1 MPKKDLWVG
10 IVEPDPTPTVD
21 SAGSCDSVIS
31 NNSSSFEMNDG
42 GFDYLTVEEKEC
54 LMFLEE
60 TLHSL
65 DAEADSGV
73 SADEA
78 EAVELSKLTRTWPT
92 RDVPKELDPD
102 YHGKHKQIDPKG
114 NTSLSGS
121 IPAAIL
127 SPGHH
132 SLPKNIMAKN
142 TVHTS
147 KIFVAEAPET
157 NADDLK
163 TLPPLHPTLW
173 DSSKHGTLDILKEVP
188 EIGTQ
193 GRISELESVV
203 IPPPEPFQDQRKS
216 HLLIEHES
224 ILTDSWKHAENGAT
238 SHYESKGNQ
247 GVMEEYEARAVK
259 QEFPPEM
266 METAAG
272 NESFLKSVSPKCN
285 KKSSEQIVNH
295 QEIDHKHILEESQL
309 DSSFKQGPPIAPKPR
324 KLPPNIILKTSKNN
338 VAPLNIDPTHKIKAS
353 LPFSGRPRAATGD
366 FSMDK
371 TYALQKEQGRARR
384 EALEKLGLPLDNEKN
399 PDDQV
404 IKTSIYSK
412 TRETSYTGS
421 RENVNIDDITLS
433 KKCVQQSDQTDV
445 KEVQPTEISIQ
456 RIKQANFKS
465 NTLERSGVGLSSLGT
480 SGSEGENLKNNKR
493 SFLSK
498 ITPNFLRNNRMRP
511 ASLGTGKDFVDL
523 KENKQHH
530 VEWDKGHERRS
541 YPLQHPSKLPR
552 PACVSVKI
560 TPKGDTEEHR
570 KEALKKLGLL
580 KEQT

>member
-10 IVEPDPTPTVD
+10 IAEPDPTPTVD
-21 SAGSCDSVIS
+21 SASSCDSVIS
-31 NNSSSFEMNDG
+31 NNSSSLEMSNS

-65 DAEADSGV
+65 DAEADNGLSP
-73 SADEA
+73 DDA
-78 EAVELSKLTRTWPT
+78 EAVEPSKLPRTWPT
-92 RDVPKELDPD
+92 RDVPKELDTD
-102 YHGKHKQIDPKG
+102 CLGKHKQIDPKG

-132 SLPKNIMAKN
+132 SLPKDIMAKS
-142 TVHTS
+142 TVQTC
-147 KIFVAEAPET
+147 KIFVAEASET
-157 NADDLK
+157 NADELK

-173 DSSKHGTLDILKEVP
+173 DSSKHGTLDVLKEVP

-216 HLLIEHES
+216 HIVMQHES

-238 SHYESKGNQ
+238 SHYESKRNQ
-247 GVMEEYEARAVK
+247 GVTEEYEARAVQ

-272 NESFLKSVSPKCN
+272 NKYFLKSVSPKCN

-309 DSSFKQGPPIAPKPR
+309 DSSFKQGPPTAPKPR
-324 KLPPNIILKTSKNN
+324 KLPPNIILKTSKSN
-338 VAPLNIDPTHKIKAS
+338 VASLNIDPTHKIKVS

-412 TRETSYTGS
+412 AREMPYTGS
-421 RENVNIDDITLS
+421 RENVNMDDITLH
-433 KKCVQQSDQTDV
+433 KKSVQQSDQTDV
-445 KEVQPTEISIQ
+445 KEVQPTEISIS

-465 NTLERSGVGLSSLGT
+465 NTLERSGVGLSSCIT
-480 SGSEGENLKNNKR
+480 SESEGENFKNKR

-523 KENKQHH
+523 KENKQHN
-530 VEWDKGHERRS
+530 VEWDKSHDRRS

-560 TPKGDTEEHR
+560 TPKGATEENR

-580 KEQT
+580 KE

>member
-1 MPKKDLWVG
+1 MPKKDLWVE
-10 IVEPDPTPTVD
+10 IAEPDLTPTVD

-31 NNSSSFEMNDG
+31 NNSSSFEMSDS
-42 GFDYLTVEEKEC
+42 DYLTVEEKEC

-65 DAEADSGV
+65 DAEADSGL
-73 SADEA
+73 STDEA
-78 EAVELSKLTRTWPT
+78 EAAEVSKLPRTWPT

-102 YHGKHKQIDPKG
+102 YLGKHKEIDPKG
-114 NTSLSGS
+114 NISLSGS
-121 IPAAIL
+121 IPATIL

-132 SLPKNIMAKN
+132 SLPKYIMAKN
-142 TVHTS
+142 TVQTS

-157 NADDLK
+157 KADDLK
-163 TLPPLHPTLW
+163 PLPPLHPTLW
-173 DSSKHGTLDILKEVP
+173 DSSKHETLDILKEVP

-193 GRISELESVV
+193 GRNSELESVV

-216 HLLIEHES
+216 HLIIQPES

-238 SHYESKGNQ
+238 SHYESKRNQ
-247 GVMEEYEARAVK
+247 GATEEYEARAAE

-266 METAAG
+266 METAVG
-272 NESFLKSVSPKCN
+272 NESFVKSLSPKCN

-295 QEIDHKHILEESQL
+295 QEIEHKPILEESQL

-324 KLPPNIILKTSKNN
+324 KLPPNIILKTSKSN
-338 VAPLNIDPTHKIKAS
+338 VASLNIDPTHKIKVS
-353 LPFSGRPRAATGD
+353 LPLSGRPRAATGD

-384 EALEKLGLPLDNEKN
+384 EALEKLGLPLDNENN

-404 IKTSIYSK
+404 TKTSVYSK
-412 TRETSYTGS
+412 ARETSFTGS
-421 RENVNIDDITLS
+421 RENVNTDDITLN
-433 KKCVQQSDQTDV
+433 KKPVQQSDQIDV
-445 KEVQPTEISIQ
+445 KEVQPTEMSIQ

-465 NTLERSGVGLSSLGT
+465 NTLERSGVGLSSCST
-480 SGSEGENLKNNKR
+480 SGSEGENFKNNKR

-523 KENKQHH
+523 KENKHH
-530 VEWDKGHERRS
+530 VEWDKSHERRS
-541 YPLQHPSKLPR
+541 YPLQHPSKLPK

-580 KEQT
+580 KE

>member
-10 IVEPDPTPTVD
+10 IAEPDPTPTVD
-21 SAGSCDSVIS
+21 SASSCDSVIS
-31 NNSSSFEMNDG
+31 KNSSSLEMSDS

-65 DAEADSGV
+65 DAEADSGL
-73 SADEA
+73 STDDA
-78 EAVELSKLTRTWPT
+78 EAVEPSKLPRTWPT
-92 RDVPKELDPD
+92 RDVPKELDTD
-102 YHGKHKQIDPKG
+102 CLGKHKQIDPKD

-132 SLPKNIMAKN
+132 SLPKNIMAKS
-142 TVHTS
+142 TVQTS
-147 KIFVAEAPET
+147 KIFVAKAPET
-157 NADDLK
+157 NADEPK

-173 DSSKHGTLDILKEVP
+173 DSSKHGTLDVLKEVP

-193 GRISELESVV
+193 RRISELESVV

-216 HLLIEHES
+216 HIVIQHES

-238 SHYESKGNQ
+238 SHYESKRNQ
-247 GVMEEYEARAVK
+247 GVMEEYEARAFQ

-295 QEIDHKHILEESQL
+295 REIDHKHILEESQL
-309 DSSFKQGPPIAPKPR
+309 DSSFKQGPPTAPKPR
-324 KLPPNIILKTSKNN
+324 KLPPNIILKTSKSN
-338 VAPLNIDPTHKIKAS
+338 VASLNIDPTHKIKVS
-353 LPFSGRPRAATGD
+353 LPFSERPRAATGD

-412 TRETSYTGS
+412 AREMSYTGS
-421 RENVNIDDITLS
+421 RENVNMDDITLN
-433 KKCVQQSDQTDV
+433 KKSVQQSDQTDV
-445 KEVQPTEISIQ
+445 KEVQPTEISIS

-465 NTLERSGVGLSSLGT
+465 NTLERSGVGLSSCIT
-480 SGSEGENLKNNKR
+480 SGSEGENFKNNKR

-523 KENKQHH
+523 KENKQHN
-530 VEWDKGHERRS
+530 VEWDKSHDRRS
-541 YPLQHPSKLPR
+541 YPLQQPSKLPR

-560 TPKGDTEEHR
+560 TPKGATEENR

-580 KEQT
+580 KE